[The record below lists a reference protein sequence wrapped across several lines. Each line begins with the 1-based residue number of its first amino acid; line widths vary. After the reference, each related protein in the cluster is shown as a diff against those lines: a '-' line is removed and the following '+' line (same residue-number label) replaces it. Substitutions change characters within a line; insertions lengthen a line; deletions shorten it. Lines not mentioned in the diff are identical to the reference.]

1 MSMQTAI
8 AAIGSVAAT
17 LALVAMTPPTFA
29 ATPERAP
36 AAEVRYTDLDLKTAA
51 GKTELNRRIDKAA
64 RSVCGLDQAVTTG
77 SRIRSHSQNTCYKN
91 ALSQI
96 EPQFARLIDSNGEGA

>member
-1 MSMQTAI
+1 MTHAITQCRICGGTQLQTVMSLGDQ
-8 AAIGSVAAT
+8 
-17 LALVAMTPPTFA
+17 ALTGVFPKTP
-29 ATPERAP
+29 
-36 AAEVRYTDLDLKTAA
+36 
-51 GKTELNRRIDKAA
+51 
-64 RSVCGLDQAVTTG
+64 DQAVTTG